1 MKYFLLCFLLF
12 LSKII
17 IGQCASQNHGV
28 YVLYESFVDNSK
40 LKQTIPS
47 TQFNEEY
54 TTIIYSYPGI
64 KLGYS
69 FTAWGNMGLSSGM
82 SSWNVWGVD
91 FGAGISYNKSLMNFK
106 TDSDTIYTDMSF
118 NGLFTPASSNNLVF
132 FNYYQPGNQCKINDY
147 GINLHIDAGTILYLG
162 AEIDAG
168 PSSILFTDNR
178 TSNNQRVKSVG
189 WFANARIQGG
199 FSLPLPF
206 WNCDS
211 QKYLN
216 MKIYGFGGWSAR
228 HYKMDWIDT
237 DKKLKNFS
245 TIKTQGNPIGIGF
258 SLTYLFKNNN

>member
-47 TQFNEEY
+47 AQFNEEY

-69 FTAWGNMGLSSGM
+69 FTAWGNMGYSDVM
-82 SSWNVWGVD
+82 SSWNVWGID
-91 FGAGISYNKSLMNFK
+91 LGAGISYNKSLMNA
-106 TDSDTIYTDMSF
+106 TNATNEVIDSTSSTITF
-118 NGLFTPASSNNLVF
+118 GQAIPNNIVF
-132 FNYYQPGNQCKINDY
+132 FNYYQPGNQCKIDDY

-211 QKYLN
+211 PKYLN

-245 TIKTQGNPIGIGF
+245 TIKTQRNPIGIGF